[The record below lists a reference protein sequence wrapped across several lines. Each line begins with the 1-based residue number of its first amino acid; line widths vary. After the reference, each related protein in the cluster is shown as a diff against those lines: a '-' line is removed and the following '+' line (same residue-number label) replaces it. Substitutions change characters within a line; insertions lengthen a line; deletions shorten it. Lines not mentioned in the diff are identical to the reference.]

1 MATYQKPKTEQ
12 FDITLTEDV
21 NAPDDERT
29 VFHCKPLTVAQGDTV
44 TNMTQAGQIA
54 SAFRFACRA
63 SIIGW
68 ENLSGLEYSPDAVN
82 KLKTQWILE
91 LGAVIIEKSILTD
104 SEKN

>member
-12 FDITLTEDV
+12 FDITLTEDA
-21 NAPDDERT
+21 NEPEEKRT
-29 VFHCKPLTVAQGDTV
+29 IFHCKPLTVAQADTV

-54 SAFRFACRA
+54 SAFRYACRC

-68 ENLSGLEYSPDAVN
+68 ENLVGLEYSPDAVN
-82 KLKTQWILE
+82 KLKTQWALE
-91 LGAVIIEKSILTD
+91 LGAVIVEKSILSE